1 MREEAVAVAVHQ
13 RERRRD
19 APAEVIGRLVRWRVD
34 REVRHGSESRRD
46 GPGHQPCGVG
56 RTCPVAQT
64 CRSVTQLAGD
74 TLPCPRLSTRR
85 EMSEQP
91 PAKKVRSEAAFTE
104 ERPWTSF
111 VPESVL
117 KFEGGGRLA
126 VIRGK
131 LARAAGAE
139 PEDALLTLEQKPACA
154 DADAMLARLPTF
166 ALSLTNH
173 SGAEYSFYDATGSA
187 DGARY
192 SAEVIWPASARQ
204 IERKTPAASALVEES
219 ARRTRRS
226 SRRTRA
232 LAARLG
238 GGSPVVAAT
247 ERERNLHADA
257 ARRQRRPAGDAR
269 PCLRRRR
276 RRRGRARGPARRAVD
291 AGPVPARD
299 LGDATL
305 ASLRDLRGE
314 AGAALCDRMRDALR
328 DCAERVYG
336 VPRDQ
341 LRVFFHYHPQFY
353 RLHAHC
359 TRIEYVNP
367 GCEAER
373 AHLLTSVADNLRR
386 DAGFYEKA
394 TLTYKVRVGEKL
406 HTLLQEHGLP
416 LPRQYRRSIL

>member
-1 MREEAVAVAVHQ
+1 MSNTSMT
-13 RERRRD
+13 D
-19 APAEVIGRLVRWRVD
+19 AAPE
-34 REVRHGSESRRD
+34 
-46 GPGHQPCGVG
+46 
-56 RTCPVAQT
+56 
-64 CRSVTQLAGD
+64 
-74 TLPCPRLSTRR
+74 
-85 EMSEQP
+85 P
-91 PAKKVRSEAAFTE
+91 PAKKARSEPAFTE
-104 ERPWTSF
+104 SRPLSSF

-126 VIRGK
+126 VVRGK
-131 LARAAGAE
+131 LAHDAGAE

-154 DADAMLARLPTF
+154 DADALVASLPSF

-204 IERKTPAASALVEES
+204 IARKTPAASALVEES
-219 ARRTRRS
+219 AATYAAVVAPHAA
-226 SRRTRA
+226 A
-232 LAARLG
+232 LAARDSAG
-238 GGSPVVAAT
+238 WIDAVVRRDA
-247 ERERNLHADA
+247 ERERNLHACDAFVVNVDTKWATHAPMPAPGADGAEA
-257 ARRQRRPAGDAR
+257 ARAGW
-269 PCLRRRR
+269 
-276 RRRGRARGPARRAVD
+276 RGAPWT
-291 AGPVPARD
+291 RD
-299 LGDATL
+299 LYLLAISSDATL

-406 HTLLQEHGLP
+406 HTLLQEHGQL
-416 LPRQYRRSIL
+416 LL